1 MNQRHP
7 LQPATILVVE
17 DNTAQLQMIDQVL
30 RTAGFR
36 VLLACCAEEAVKHWD
51 REAATIDLVLA
62 DIVMP
67 GLSGPELVREFRS
80 IRPDLKAMIISGTD
94 DPAALASI
102 QAPGIP
108 VFLAKPFNHRD
119 LLRDVAKAL
128 AG

>member
-1 MNQRHP
+1 MNQPHP

-67 GLSGPELVREFRS
+67 GLSGPELVGEFRS
-80 IRPDLKAMIISGTD
+80 IRPGLRAIIISGSD
-94 DPAALASI
+94 DPAALESIKSIGAS
-102 QAPGIP
+102 
-108 VFLAKPFNHRD
+108 VFLAKPFNHRQ
-119 LLRDVAKAL
+119 LLRDVATAL
-128 AG
+128 GG